1 MTSMFVVEKQNL
13 RTDYRQLVGVF
24 DSRELADAGA
34 EKSMEYAEPA
44 DWNIQIT
51 ILPLNNE
58 LGYELG

>member
-1 MTSMFVVEKQNL
+1 MFVVEKQNL

>member
-1 MTSMFVVEKQNL
+1 MFVVERKNL
-13 RTDYRQLVGVF
+13 KTDYTQLVGVY

-51 ILPLNNE
+51 IVPLNND
-58 LGYELG
+58 LG